1 MNIHKEKEPCHVLR
15 VQVFRKLI
23 SFSWKEFPFD
33 YFYQVVTHLLAAKAS
48 SEQFWIQTSWSSPA
62 ARKAV

>member
-1 MNIHKEKEPCHVLR
+1 